1 MINPHYYQD
10 IYLAVVSILTIVA
23 IATYS
28 RYDDDRLYGDERP
41 RLSLPA
47 LLLTIAVIIFIGYR
61 PISGVFVDM
70 VNYREYYYALRH
82 SSFVFNPDA
91 QNYLFDNVFTWMAS
105 SGMPILW
112 FYVMCAA
119 VNFGLLFVACRKL
132 FPQDTYL
139 AIVVYLGAFSTFSY
153 ATNGIKAG
161 MAASAFLCAI
171 AYRRQWIIAALFML
185 ISLGIHHSMTLC
197 IGAYLCAYFYTNT
210 KVYLWAWFIA
220 VILAVLNFGAIQ
232 DFFAS
237 LTDESGAGY
246 LATQNMTDWGGK
258 SGFRLDFLIYSAMPV
273 AIGYYA
279 IIRCRLSSKMYS
291 FIFNTY
297 LVANTVWML
306 CMHANF
312 TNRIA
317 YLSWLMLPIVM
328 IYPYL
333 RCHFVRGQYRKLN
346 YVVMGHLLFT
356 LAMSYL
362 YYGIL
367 A

>member
-1 MINPHYYQD
+1 MINPLYYQD
-10 IYLAVVSILTIVA
+10 IYLGVVSLLTIIA
-23 IATYS
+23 IAAYS
-28 RYDDDRLYGDERP
+28 RYHDDRLYSDARP
-41 RLSLPA
+41 GLSFAA
-47 LLLTIAVIIFIGYR
+47 LALTIAVIIFIGYR
-61 PISGVFVDM
+61 PVSGVFVDM
-70 VNYREYYYALRH
+70 VNYRDYYNVLIGKP
-82 SSFVFNPDA
+82 FTFDTNA
-91 QNYLFDNVFTWMAS
+91 QNYLFDNIFRWMAS
-105 SGMPILW
+105 SHMPLQW

-119 VNFGLLFVACRKL
+119 VNFGLLFIACRKL
-132 FPQDTYL
+132 FPQDTVI
-139 AIVVYLGAFSTFSY
+139 AIIVYLGAFSTFSY
-153 ATNGIKAG
+153 ATIGIKAG

-171 AYRRQWIIAALFML
+171 AYKRHWLVAALFLL

-210 KVYLWAWFIA
+210 KVYLWLWGIA
-220 VILAVLNFGAIQ
+220 VILAVLNFTAIQ

-237 LTDESGAGY
+237 LSDETGAGY
-246 LATQNMTDWGGK
+246 LASQNAADWGGK

-279 IIRCRLSSKMYS
+279 IIRCRLRSKMYS

-356 LAMSYL
+356 LAMHFI
-362 YYGIL
+362 YYAL
-367 A
+367 F

>member
-1 MINPHYYQD
+1 MINPLYYQD
-10 IYLAVVSILTIVA
+10 FYIAIVSLLTVIA
-23 IATYS
+23 IAAYS
-28 RYDDDRLYGDERP
+28 RYHDDRLYSDARP
-41 RLSLPA
+41 GLSFAA
-47 LLLTIAVIIFIGYR
+47 LALTIAVILFIGYR
-61 PISGVFVDM
+61 PVSGVFVDM
-70 VNYREYYYALRH
+70 MNYREAYLSIRH
-82 SSFVFNPDA
+82 NSFIFKSDA
-91 QNYLFDNVFTWMAS
+91 QNFLFDNVLTWMAS
-105 SGMPILW
+105 SGMPLQW

-119 VNFGLLFVACRKL
+119 VNFGLLFLACRKL
-132 FPQDTYL
+132 FPQDTFL
-139 AIVVYLGAFSTFSY
+139 AIIVYLGAFSTFSY
-153 ATNGIKAG
+153 ATNGLKAG

-171 AYRRQWIIAALFML
+171 AYKRHWLVATMFML

-210 KVYLWAWFIA
+210 KVYLWMWVIA
-220 VILAVLNFGAIQ
+220 VILAVLNFTAIQ

-246 LATQNMTDWGGK
+246 LASKNAADWGGK

-279 IIRCRLSSKMYS
+279 IIRCRLRSKMYS